1 MWFYKN
7 NLGLSLKLVADL
19 LGTLKLVLMILLLNK
34 SKVDNTSLSTW
45 SLILFNTLTTLG
57 EISSMTLS

>member
-1 MWFYKN
+1 LWFYKN

-45 SLILFNTLTTLG
+45 SLILFNTLRTLG